1 MSRKQ
6 HPAPRI
12 QSRTLHPFS
21 PADSLP
27 TLNEYLDG
35 TYEVSIDIT
44 GGRRDAVILQTLAI
58 QLFKMQPSNNTTGDV
73 VYANFEDRQIVS
85 QNSTFGLIDLINA
98 VDFFTSYGR
107 ADQLCTFSEGKKFVS
122 NETLNLCKKMEAFS
136 DALAVCQVDDIDAR
150 AKAVQKAMATV
161 DAALNE
167 RSGNFAL
174 ISDAINALYDPDGWI
189 SELMN

>member
-58 QLFKMQPSNNTTGDV
+58 QLFKMQSSNNTTGDV

>member
-1 MSRKQ
+1 
-6 HPAPRI
+6 
-12 QSRTLHPFS
+12 
-21 PADSLP
+21 
-27 TLNEYLDG
+27 
-35 TYEVSIDIT
+35 
-44 GGRRDAVILQTLAI
+44 
-58 QLFKMQPSNNTTGDV
+58 
-73 VYANFEDRQIVS
+73 
-85 QNSTFGLIDLINA
+85 
-98 VDFFTSYGR
+98 
-107 ADQLCTFSEGKKFVS
+107 
-122 NETLNLCKKMEAFS
+122 MEAFS

>member
-1 MSRKQ
+1 M
-6 HPAPRI
+6 
-12 QSRTLHPFS
+12 QS
-21 PADSLP
+21 
-27 TLNEYLDG
+27 
-35 TYEVSIDIT
+35 
-44 GGRRDAVILQTLAI
+44 
-58 QLFKMQPSNNTTGDV
+58 SNNTTGDV